1 MEEAA
6 VPDSPRKMWRFMD
19 TFDMLDTFQAFSIL
33 NDFFSDSSPL
43 PQAGEIGEEIIR
55 DTTPCSL

>member
-1 MEEAA
+1 
-6 VPDSPRKMWRFMD
+6 MD

-43 PQAGEIGEEIIR
+43 PQAGEIGEGVIR
-55 DTTPCSL
+55 GITRYSW

>member
-1 MEEAA
+1 
-6 VPDSPRKMWRFMD
+6 MD

-43 PQAGEIGEEIIR
+43 PQAGEIGEGVIR